1 MDKKIIAQYY
11 KEKSHIEV
19 NDEFHKALSEG
30 DIDIMRKSFGYVL
43 VTPFLSFLFMYLA
56 KGLKKES
63 SMSSNFA
70 FSVRNLQDR
79 FMT

>member
-19 NDEFHKALSEG
+19 NDDFHNQISQG
-30 DIDIMRKSFGYVL
+30 DMDIMRKSFAYV
-43 VTPFLSFLFMYLA
+43 VATPFLSFLFMYLA
-56 KGLKKES
+56 NGLKKES

-70 FSVRNLQDR
+70 FSVRGIQDR